1 MSNTMGNTT
10 IIKYSVWQRAAMGK
24 YLTPA
29 ERTMLHIIRNSLAFA
44 LIVGIGALV
53 TAMTHGATLQE
64 TLIAGASSF
73 LTVLLGALLKYLQ
86 ATGQQ
91 GAANATE
98 QIEKD
103 LPVIPPSPPTP
114 PPAQG

>member
-1 MSNTMGNTT
+1 
-10 IIKYSVWQRAAMGK
+10 MGK
-24 YLTPA
+24 YLTPG

-64 TLIAGASSF
+64 TLIAGVSSF
-73 LTVLLGALLKYLQ
+73 LTILLGALLKYLQ

-91 GAANATE
+91 GAASAVE

-103 LPVIPPSPPTP
+103 LPVLPPTP
-114 PPAQG
+114 PAPPANQG